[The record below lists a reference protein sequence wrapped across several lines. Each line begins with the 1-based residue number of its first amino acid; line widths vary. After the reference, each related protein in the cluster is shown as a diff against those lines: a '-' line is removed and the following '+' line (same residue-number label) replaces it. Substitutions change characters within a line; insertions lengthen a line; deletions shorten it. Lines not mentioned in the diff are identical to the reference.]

1 LKNSLPL
8 AQLSGY
14 FFIAQIVAVRENR
27 GIQVSTGGH
36 FPLIFG
42 WKAIAQNGN
51 ASVGSQPLI
60 PACQVTLDG
69 EIILPG
75 LPAVFGTGKVIRVN
89 PIAIRYFRQ
98 PENSYSYAR
107 GNKFVEVTM
116 NGAKLTRMECEELA
130 QNDGFG
136 SFEEFLDWFDSDF
149 NGSIIFWSN
158 FEEQNH
164 E

>member
-1 LKNSLPL
+1 MILSFSLDSFVEKIKSGAKIHTIRRNVGERWKVGNKIHFWKDNPRHIAKNP
-8 AQLSGY
+8 Y
-14 FFIAQIVAVRENR
+14 
-27 GIQVSTGGH
+27 
-36 FPLIFG
+36 
-42 WKAIAQNGN
+42 
-51 ASVGSQPLI
+51 
-60 PACQVTLDG
+60 C
-69 EIILPG
+69 
-75 LPAVFGTGKVIRVN
+75 FGTGKVIRVN